1 MKTVRDIMTSE
12 AHCIAPDASLTE
24 VAKLMGD
31 LDVGSFPVCENDR
44 LTGMITDRDI
54 TVRAVARG
62 ADPEKTTVREAMT
75 GGIVY
80 IFEDQDVEE
89 AARLFE
95 AKKIRRL
102 PVLSR
107 AKRLVGIVSLG
118 DLAVNASTSLGG
130 EVLKEVSEPS
140 HTQAT

>member
-1 MKTVRDIMTSE
+1 MKTVRDIMTTE
-12 AHCIAPDASLTE
+12 AHCIAPDETLAE

-31 LDVGSFPVCENDR
+31 LDVGSFPVCDNDR
-44 LTGMITDRDI
+44 LIGMITDRDI
-54 TVRAVARG
+54 AVRAVARG
-62 ADPEKTTVREAMT
+62 EDPQKATAREVMT
-75 GGIVY
+75 PEIVY
-80 IFEDQDVEE
+80 VFDDQDVEE

-107 AKRLVGIVSLG
+107 AKRLVGIISIG

-140 HTQAT
+140 HAQAK

>member
-1 MKTVRDIMTSE
+1 MKTVRDIMTPE
-12 AHCIAPDASLTE
+12 AHCIAPDTSLAD
-24 VAKLMGD
+24 VAKLMAD
-31 LDVGSFPVCENDR
+31 LDVGSFPVCDNDR
-44 LTGMITDRDI
+44 LIGMLTDRDI

-62 ADPEKTTVREAMT
+62 ADPQKTTVREAMT
-75 GGIVY
+75 GEIVY
-80 IFEDQDVEE
+80 VFEDQDVEE

-102 PVLSR
+102 PVLNR
-107 AKRLVGIVSLG
+107 AKRLVGIISLG

-140 HTQAT
+140 HAHAE

>member
-12 AHCIAPDASLTE
+12 AHCIEPDTPLVE

-31 LDVGSFPVCENDR
+31 LDVGSFPVCDHDR

-54 TVRAVARG
+54 TVRAVGRG
-62 ADPEKTTVREAMT
+62 ADPQKATVREAMT
-75 GGIVY
+75 QEIVY

-102 PVLSR
+102 PVLNR
-107 AKRLVGIVSLG
+107 EKRLVGIVSLG
-118 DLAVNASTSLGG
+118 DLAVNAGTSLGG

-140 HTQAT
+140 HAQTP